1 MFSFFFTVNQHK
13 RPIAP
18 LDCSSLIR
26 HSLAQIYELIKT
38 EFPDNSNVVYG
49 KKKLNCSPQSWQ
61 LSTDTVGGG

>member
-38 EFPDNSNVVYG
+38 EFPDNSNVVHG
-49 KKKLNCSPQSWQ
+49 KKKTELFSSVVAAV
-61 LSTDTVGGG
+61 D